1 MGMKPDIEIHI
12 EELVLRGFPHGDR
25 HRIAGAIEQEL
36 TRLFSDRQDL
46 PRMIEHAGH
55 IEAVDGGQCRID
67 PGAKPGSI
75 GQQIARA
82 VYKGIGE

>member
-1 MGMKPDIEIHI
+1 MKPDIEIHI

-25 HRIAGAIEQEL
+25 YRIGGAIEQEL

-55 IEAVDGGQCRID
+55 IETVDGGQCRID
-67 PGAKPGSI
+67 PGAKPGNI

-82 VYKGIGE
+82 VHKGIVE